1 MLCFPRGAPT
11 LEHPIPRHAMPQII
25 AVSNQKGGVGKTTT
39 TINLAAA
46 LAMQGY
52 RTLVVDLDPQGNAT
66 SGLGNDPR
74 EVVHGIYD
82 LMLERASF
90 DDVVMETG
98 VELLE
103 LLPACPKLIGA
114 EVELTGALAR
124 ETKLARALQGLPQ
137 DIDFVLMDCPPSLGF
152 LTINALTAADSVLL
166 PVQAEYYALEGLS
179 QLLRTMAQVKR
190 ALNPRLCREGLV
202 ITMHDSRNNL
212 CRDVE
217 KQLREVF
224 SGEVFEAVIPRNV
237 RLGEAPSFGM
247 PVLTYAPNCRGA
259 QAYAALAD
267 ELLDGHILP
276 ESSQEIA

>member
-1 MLCFPRGAPT
+1 MCFPRGATT
-11 LEHPIPRHAMPQII
+11 LEHPFPRRAMPQII

-82 LMLERASF
+82 LMLERARF
-90 DDVVMETG
+90 EDVVMETG

-124 ETKLARALQGLPQ
+124 ETQLDRALKDLPQ

-152 LTINALTAADSVLL
+152 LTINALTAADSVLI

-179 QLLRTMAQVKR
+179 QLLHTMAQVKR

-247 PVLTYAPNCRGA
+247 PVLTYAPHCRGA
-259 QAYAALAD
+259 QAYAGLAD

>member
-1 MLCFPRGAPT
+1 MPQLWRTPFPRCAV
-11 LEHPIPRHAMPQII
+11 PQII

-74 EVVHGIYD
+74 AVVHGVYD
-82 LMLERASF
+82 LMLEQASF
-90 DDVVMETG
+90 EQVVMETG

-103 LLPACPKLIGA
+103 LLPAGPKLVGA
-114 EVELTGALAR
+114 EVELTSALAR
-124 ETKLARALQGLPQ
+124 ETKLARALESLPE

-152 LTINALTAADSVLL
+152 LTINALTAADSVLI
-166 PVQAEYYALEGLS
+166 PVQAEYYALEGLG
-179 QLLRTMAQVKR
+179 QLLRTMSEVKR

-202 ITMHDSRNNL
+202 ITLHDSRNNL

-247 PVLTYAPNCRGA
+247 PVMAYAPTCRGA

-267 ELLDGHILP
+267 ELLDGHVLP
-276 ESSQEIA
+276 ASSQEIA